1 MQAVLIV
8 PNNKRR
14 QLCVTSECYVDVE
27 VNAECYPNTCY
38 LRPEENDGILVDGSP
53 GHDRA
58 ICLSH
63 RLSSSMPNGILRSNR
78 S

>member
-1 MQAVLIV
+1 MQAALII

-14 QLCVTSECYVDVE
+14 QLRVTSECYVGVE
-27 VNAECYPNTCY
+27 VNAECSSNTCY

-53 GHDRA
+53 GLDRT

-63 RLSSSMPNGILRSNR
+63 QLSSSMPNGILRSYR